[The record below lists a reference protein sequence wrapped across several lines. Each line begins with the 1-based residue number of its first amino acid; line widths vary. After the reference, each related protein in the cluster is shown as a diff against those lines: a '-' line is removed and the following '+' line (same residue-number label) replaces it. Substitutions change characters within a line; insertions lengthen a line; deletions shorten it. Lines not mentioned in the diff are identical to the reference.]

1 MTLSTTLRKSCLVAL
16 LCFGVGTAAADEGIS
31 ATPVL
36 DLESLQPTREQM
48 LASLNTVEL
57 LRRHHYNQIR
67 LDDALSSEV
76 FDTYLRHLDPQR
88 SLFTEADIRDFSE
101 YRHKFDD
108 LLLAGDLSIGFAM
121 HTRQIQR
128 ADQRIVFAKQLLAE
142 GVDKLDFSGDQSILI
157 DREEADWS
165 KDDAAL
171 HSLWRQQIKDEVLR
185 LKLAGRE
192 TDAIQDLLDKRYSN
206 QRKRLYQIRS
216 EDIFQNYINAL
227 AQVYDP
233 HTQYMSPENAEN
245 FDINMSLSL
254 EGIGAVLQS
263 DNEHTKIVRLVPA
276 GPAEKS
282 KQLTPAD
289 RIIGVAQGKD
299 EMVDVVGWRLD
310 EVVKLI
316 RGPKGSSVRLEVIPA
331 SNPPSDMTSR
341 EVALVREAV
350 KLEDQA
356 AKSSVLEFSEQG
368 NDYRIGVIEVPGFY
382 IDFKAYRRG
391 DPDYRSTT
399 RDVSRLLDE
408 LKEQEIDGVVLDLRN
423 NGGGSLQEATELTS
437 LFIGGGPS
445 VLVRDAKGKVQVLDS
460 PAPGAMYTGP
470 LAVMVN
476 KLSASAS
483 EIFAGAVQD
492 YGRGL
497 VIGESTYGKGT
508 VQTIQPL
515 NHGELKLTL
524 AKFYRVSGQSTQNR
538 GVVPDISF
546 PSLLET
552 VDFGESSLPRALPWD
567 TIPAISYNADNR
579 LNPLIAQLTDRH
591 QARAAS
597 DPEFLYTL
605 SRIDLNR
612 TMQEREY
619 LPLNEAERR
628 KQQQDFEAQL
638 LVMENTRR
646 KARGEEPLA
655 ELEKEDPLA
664 EESLLPSQE
673 DEDDD
678 STDPFLAETGH
689 ILIDLLEIQRQV
701 AKAS

>member
-1 MTLSTTLRKSCLVAL
+1 
-16 LCFGVGTAAADEGIS
+16 
-31 ATPVL
+31 
-36 DLESLQPTREQM
+36 
-48 LASLNTVEL
+48 
-57 LRRHHYNQIR
+57 
-67 LDDALSSEV
+67 
-76 FDTYLRHLDPQR
+76 
-88 SLFTEADIRDFSE
+88 
-101 YRHKFDD
+101 
-108 LLLAGDLSIGFAM
+108 
-121 HTRQIQR
+121 
-128 ADQRIVFAKQLLAE
+128 
-142 GVDKLDFSGDQSILI
+142 
-157 DREEADWS
+157 
-165 KDDAAL
+165 
-171 HSLWRQQIKDEVLR
+171 
-185 LKLAGRE
+185 
-192 TDAIQDLLDKRYSN
+192 
-206 QRKRLYQIRS
+206 
-216 EDIFQNYINAL
+216 
-227 AQVYDP
+227 
-233 HTQYMSPENAEN
+233 
-245 FDINMSLSL
+245 
-254 EGIGAVLQS
+254 
-263 DNEHTKIVRLVPA
+263 
-276 GPAEKS
+276 
-282 KQLTPAD
+282 
-289 RIIGVAQGKD
+289 
-299 EMVDVVGWRLD
+299 
-310 EVVKLI
+310 
-316 RGPKGSSVRLEVIPA
+316 
-331 SNPPSDMTSR
+331 
-341 EVALVREAV
+341 
-350 KLEDQA
+350 
-356 AKSSVLEFSEQG
+356 
-368 NDYRIGVIEVPGFY
+368 
-382 IDFKAYRRG
+382 
-391 DPDYRSTT
+391 
-399 RDVSRLLDE
+399 
-408 LKEQEIDGVVLDLRN
+408 
-423 NGGGSLQEATELTS
+423 
-437 LFIGGGPS
+437 
-445 VLVRDAKGKVQVLDS
+445 
-460 PAPGAMYTGP
+460 MYTGP

-567 TIPAISYNADNR
+567 TIPAISYKADNR

-638 LVMENTRR
+638 LAMENTRR